1 MEKMC
6 VTHIFDK
13 ELIFKI
19 YEEVIQLKSENNLIL
34 KWSDYINKLFFFSKQ
49 TLPMASRYIKR
60 SSTSVIIRKMHI
72 KTTRR
77 YHLTLVRIPV
87 IKR

>member
-34 KWSDYINKLFFFSKQ
+34 KWSDYINKLFFFF
-49 TLPMASRYIKR
+49 
-60 SSTSVIIRKMHI
+60 
-72 KTTRR
+72 KTDVTNGQQVHQKKLNICNHQKNAHQ
-77 YHLTLVRIPV
+77 HLNKACFQQLKIM
-87 IKR
+87 

>member
-19 YEEVIQLKSENNLIL
+19 CDEVIQLQSKNNLIL
-34 KWSDYINKLFFFSKQ
+34 KWSDDINKLLFFFFFKTDITNGQQVHQKKLNISNHQRNAHQNYKE
-49 TLPMASRYIKR
+49 M
-60 SSTSVIIRKMHI
+60 SSHTS
-72 KTTRR
+72 
-77 YHLTLVRIPV
+77 
-87 IKR
+87 